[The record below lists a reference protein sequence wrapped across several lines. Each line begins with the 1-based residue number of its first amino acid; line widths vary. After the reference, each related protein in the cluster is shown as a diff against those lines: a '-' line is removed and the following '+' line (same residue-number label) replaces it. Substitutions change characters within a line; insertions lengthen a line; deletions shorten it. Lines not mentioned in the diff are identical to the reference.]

1 MKYMLLIP
9 ALIALAMPAA
19 GIARKKPVFDPA
31 ILSAPTIS
39 AQPVALMI
47 AGFDGDGD
55 GVVTRA
61 EYDAGVER
69 TFRQGD
75 ADKDGAL
82 SLIELGNWAEH
93 WLGNRGAI
101 PGQYDLD
108 RDGDDRVSLSEY
120 QTEFARR
127 FLELDRDRN
136 GVLTR
141 SELILLTA
149 PRAAAPDRRVAP
161 PR

>member
-1 MKYMLLIP
+1 MKYLLLIP
-9 ALIALAMPAA
+9 ALIALGMPSI
-19 GIARKKPVFDPA
+19 GVARKKPVFDPA

-47 AGFDGDGD
+47 AGFDSDGD

-69 TFRQGD
+69 TFRHGD
-75 ADKDGAL
+75 ADKDGAM

-108 RDGDDRVSLSEY
+108 RDGDDRVSLPEY
-120 QTEFARR
+120 QTEFGRR
-127 FLELDRDRN
+127 FLELDRNRD
-136 GVLTR
+136 GVLAR

-149 PRAAAPDRRVAP
+149 PRAAAPDRRIVP